1 MKLVLKKATL
11 TDSKD
16 LARFNKNLIDDG
28 GCINSMSE
36 IELEGRMKQFLELDY
51 LAYFFIV
58 DNKKI
63 GYVLVNVRQKPFF
76 IRHFYIIKEYR
87 RKGYG
92 TMAFNRLVEILDIS
106 EIDLTV
112 LVQNE
117 IGYKFW
123 ISCGLIP
130 HEITMHYCRVCP
142 RRQ

>member
-1 MKLVLKKATL
+1 MKLVLEKAATS
-11 TDSKD
+11 DSKN
-16 LARFNKNLIDDG
+16 LASFNKMLIDDG

-36 IELEGRMKQFLELDY
+36 IELEERMKQFLESGY
-51 LAYFFIV
+51 SAYFFTV

-63 GYVLVNVRQKPFF
+63 GYVLVNVVQTPFF
-76 IRHFYIIKEYR
+76 VRHFYIVKDYR

-92 TMAFNRLVEILDIS
+92 TQAFKRLVEILDAKA
-106 EIDLTV
+106 IDLTV

-130 HEITMHYCRVCP
+130 YEFTMHYRKG
-142 RRQ
+142 